1 MFYDIFISL
10 CNEKGVKPSPL
21 LSSLGLSKSN
31 SKNWQEGKVP
41 DTKAVIALSEYF
53 GVTTDYLLFGKKNEI
68 SEIETKLLDRF
79 RQLDELEKEVIL
91 GKVSEMILKK
101 EEETETSFE
110 ISDDISPCTDI
121 HKLGVNKR

>member
-1 MFYDIFISL
+1 L

-31 SKNWQEGKVP
+31 SKNWQEGKIP
-41 DTKAVIALSEYF
+41 DTRAVIALSEYF

-68 SEIETKLLDRF
+68 SDTEAKLLDRF

-101 EEETETSFE
+101 ETENETSLE
-110 ISDDISPCTDI
+110 ISDDLSPCTDV
-121 HKLGVNKR
+121 HKMGVNHKV